1 MEKSMQI
8 LKYSALL
15 ALWGMS
21 AAAAPKAEI
30 EKGCGVQNKRIT
42 LSIKGGKSFRATLAD
57 NSSSKALVKLL
68 EKSDITIEM
77 QDYANMEKV
86 GSLGSL
92 LPRNDEQI
100 ETSCGD
106 LILYQGK
113 YFVIYYAPNSW
124 NFTRLGKIENADA
137 AELKKALG
145 EGDVR
150 VTLSIENKN

>member
-1 MEKSMQI
+1 MGKSMQI
-8 LKYSALL
+8 LKYSALI

-21 AAAAPKAEI
+21 AAAATKAEI
-30 EKGCGVQNKRIT
+30 EKDCSMKNKTI
-42 LSIKGGKSFRATLAD
+42 SISVKGGKSFRATLAD
-57 NSSSKALVKLL
+57 NSSSRALIKLL

-86 GSLGSL
+86 GPLGSR

-113 YFVIYYAPNSW
+113 YFAIYYAPNSW
-124 NFTRLGKIENADA
+124 NLTRLGKIENVAE
-137 AELKKALG
+137 AELKEALG
-145 EGDVR
+145 EGGAR
-150 VTLSIENKN
+150 VTLSIDK